1 MSRLVDELRVRGLHV
16 PNEKRPLA
24 EIESGRIDDVRK
36 SLPGDITQETLAES
50 IHTDVRHR
58 KHKDVDHI
66 DVKTF
71 QNWNGNPGQI
81 KSVDAEKL
89 VDCFTKQFMTSYAIM
104 ENVARSLVLDELTK
118 DVDRQNA
125 DEAYIRGMGCILSNA
140 TDYLLSDEL
149 ESLTSELETLC
160 AHVRQAI
167 KAERQDQIA
176 QDDLRAFL
184 DVLKKWDYMRRKKN
198 GDTEGYREAGK
209 DLDSAIA
216 TFSSL
221 TEKAPDAQ

>member
-24 EIESGRIDDVRK
+24 EIEPGRIDDVRK

-66 DVKTF
+66 DVKPFRIGTAT
-71 QNWNGNPGQI
+71 PV
-81 KSVDAEKL
+81 KSKRRRREAVDR
-89 VDCFTKQFMTSYAIM
+89 FTKQFMTSYAIM
-104 ENVARSLVLDELTK
+104 ENVARSIVLDELTK
-118 DVDRQNA
+118 DVDRQEA
-125 DEAYIRGMGCILSNA
+125 DAAYIRGMDCILSNA

-149 ESLTSELETLC
+149 ETLC
-160 AHVRQAI
+160 THVRQAI
-167 KAERQDQIA
+167 KAERQEQIA

-184 DVLKKWDYMRRKKN
+184 EVISKWDYTRREKD

-209 DLDSAIA
+209 SLDSAIA
-216 TFSSL
+216 AFHSSV
-221 TEKAPDAQ
+221 KAKPTLRTK

>member
-24 EIESGRIDDVRK
+24 EIEPGRIDDVRK

-104 ENVARSLVLDELTK
+104 ENVARSIVLDELTK
-118 DVDRQNA
+118 DVDRQEA
-125 DEAYIRGMGCILSNA
+125 DAAYIRGMDCILSNA

-149 ESLTSELETLC
+149 ETLC
-160 AHVRQAI
+160 THVRQAI
-167 KAERQDQIA
+167 KAERQEQIA

-184 DVLKKWDYMRRKKN
+184 EVISKWDYTRREKD

-209 DLDSAIA
+209 SLDSAIA
-216 TFSSL
+216 AFHSSV
-221 TEKAPDAQ
+221 KAKPTLRTK

>member
-1 MSRLVDELRVRGLHV
+1 MMNNLVDELIARKLRV
-16 PNEKRPLA
+16 PNENRPLA
-24 EIESGRIDDVRK
+24 EIRSGRIDDIRK
-36 SLPGDITQETLAES
+36 SLLGDITQKTFATS
-50 IHTDVRHR
+50 VGVTD
-58 KHKDVDHI
+58 
-66 DVKTF
+66 KTF

-81 KSVDAEKL
+81 KSAEAAKL
-89 VDCFTKQFMTSYAIM
+89 VDCFTKQLMTRYAIT

-209 DLDSAIA
+209 ALDSAIA